1 MIWRRPQPASE
12 PEISHDEVVEIFE
25 ALADIKRNT
34 LDILAILGEEEDDDE
49 P

>member
-1 MIWRRPQPASE
+1 MLWRRAEPVSE
-12 PEISHDEVVEIFE
+12 PEITHDEVVDIFV

-34 LDILAILGEEEDDDE
+34 LDILAILRDREDDDE

>member
-1 MIWRRPQPASE
+1 VLWRRREPVYE
-12 PEISHDEVVEIFE
+12 PEITHDQVVDIFV

-34 LDILAILGEEEDDDE
+34 LDILAILRDEDDDDE